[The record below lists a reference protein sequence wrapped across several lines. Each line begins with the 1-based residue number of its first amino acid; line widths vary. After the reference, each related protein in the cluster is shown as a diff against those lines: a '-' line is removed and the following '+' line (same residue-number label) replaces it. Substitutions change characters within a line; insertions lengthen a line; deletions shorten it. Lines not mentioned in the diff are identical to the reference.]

1 MKMIL
6 EGTEDERREVLEA
19 LKRNEELLAE
29 IETDRKQVLE
39 ALIRIEELLQDVA
52 EEKVSQLSEEG

>member
-6 EGTEDERREVLEA
+6 EGTEDECREVREA
-19 LKRNEELLAE
+19 LK
-29 IETDRKQVLE
+29 
-39 ALIRIEELLQDVA
+39 RIEELLEILEDVIA

>member
-6 EGTEDERREVLEA
+6 EGTEDECREVLEA
-19 LKRNEELLAE
+19 LKR
-29 IETDRKQVLE
+29 
-39 ALIRIEELLQDVA
+39 IEELLEILEDVIA